1 MKVTASWSNKEEEG
15 RLSRADVETLK
26 LRAST
31 DWGERVHVLDFLKDA
46 HFEIGKLY
54 DEILTDTNRLPVSKE
69 AVPSGTACQSAE
81 QAVPETTSNDE
92 QAS

>member
-31 DWGERVHVLDFLKDA
+31 DWGERIHVLDFLKDA
-46 HFEIGKLY
+46 HFEIAKLY
-54 DEILTDTNRLPVSKE
+54 DEILTDTDRLPASKE
-69 AVPSGTACQSAE
+69 AVPGGGVCQSSE
-81 QAVPETTSNDE
+81 HAVLETTSNDE
-92 QAS
+92 QQH